1 MATSRWLFDS
11 LEAAAAGLIVVLQN
25 ARQTSSRYTIE
36 GLSADEALKSGVV
49 LSGEIEEVNR
59 KLDTV
64 PGAVRH
70 DE

>member
-1 MATSRWLFDS
+1 MATTRWVFDS
-11 LEAAAAGLIVVLQN
+11 LEAAASGLIVVLEH
-25 ARQTSSRYTIE
+25 ARTTSSRYTIE

-49 LSGEIEEVNR
+49 LTGEIDGVNT
-59 KLDTV
+59 KMSVV